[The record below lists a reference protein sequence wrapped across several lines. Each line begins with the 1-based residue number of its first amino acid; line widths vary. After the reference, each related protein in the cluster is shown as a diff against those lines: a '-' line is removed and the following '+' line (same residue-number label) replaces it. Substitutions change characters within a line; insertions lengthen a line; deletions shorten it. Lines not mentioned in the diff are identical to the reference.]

1 MPDPN
6 ILFKN
11 IPSAAPQESFQNA
24 LVNYDN
30 FKTMPI
36 KHQLLE
42 QRAAAGDV
50 ENQRD
55 KLKFQLFDMAND
67 AMQLKPILES
77 GNIPA
82 AMQALD
88 RRVAKIRERGGDPS
102 DTLGLMQQLQDG
114 DLKGAMSQLE
124 APISAAQ
131 QLGIITDMMPAGMRE
146 FNLKTQG
153 MTPEQR
159 KQALLIDTGLAPRAS
174 VIKVVDV
181 GGVPTIVDSNA
192 NTATPLNIGG
202 RAVSVGDVAGNRA
215 KIAAAES
222 GASEGAK
229 LDQQAVKAPG
239 IAGDVAAA
247 ESEAKKSTELKYG
260 PQIAS
265 AIRLAEENAKA
276 KGETLTDLARAEAAM
291 PSLNAAVSQLKELAP
306 IATSTIGGKIWD
318 VAVKESGFGATEG
331 LKAKAGFISI
341 VDNQVL
347 PLLRQTFGAA
357 FTAKEGKTLRNA
369 MANPD
374 ASPEEKMV
382 QLDSFIAQKR
392 RDIESK
398 KAELK
403 SYGGAGQQEN
413 SGKQGGKLMIDAN
426 GNKAMVYP
434 DGSYQEVK

>member
-11 IPSAAPQESFQNA
+11 IPSATPQESFQNA

-67 AMQLKPILES
+67 AMQIKPVLES

-102 DTLGLMQQLQDG
+102 DTLGLMQQLEDG
-114 DLKGAMSQLE
+114 DLKGVLAQLE

-131 QLGIITDMMPAGMRE
+131 QLGIINDMTPAGMRE
-146 FNLKTQG
+146 FTQKTAG
-153 MTPEQR
+153 LTDEQ
-159 KQALLIDTGLAPRAS
+159 KQQARLIDLGLAPRMTGSSQITIAQQGLTPS
-174 VIKVVDV
+174 VAQSQADI
-181 GGVPTIVDSNA
+181 
-192 NTATPLNIGG
+192 
-202 RAVSVGDVAGNRA
+202 AGA
-215 KIAAAES
+215 KAGAE
-222 GASEGAK
+222 EGAK
-229 LDQQAVKAPG
+229 LDQQATKAPG

-247 ESEAKKSTELKYG
+247 ESEAKKSVELKYG

-291 PSLNAAVSQLKELAP
+291 PSLNTAVAQLKELAP
-306 IATSTIGGKIWD
+306 IATSTLGGKIWD

-341 VDNQVL
+341 VNNQVL

-357 FTAKEGKTLRNA
+357 FTAKEGETLRDA

-374 ASPEEKMV
+374 ASPEEKIV
-382 QLDSFIAQKR
+382 QLDSFIAQKK

-403 SYGGAGQQEN
+403 SYGGAGRQEN

-434 DGSYQEVK
+434 DGSFEEVK